1 MFPHRKVHG
10 MWIGSPGQIRD
21 REVPLLS
28 VSRDGKGAVMN
39 ITAELAGLAEAY
51 ADDFLND
58 IRVHTGYEPL
68 HETLSDWIVLLGGE
82 CGRVCI
88 AVSAEEYRQ
97 TLLNVAVLALV
108 ILKRLEGGSLEFL

>member
-1 MFPHRKVHG
+1 M
-10 MWIGSPGQIRD
+10 SPNSPSVNYRSDRRD
-21 REVPLLS
+21 SSGTVKLPLTS
-28 VSRDGKGAVMN
+28 VSRNRRGVVLN

-58 IRVHTGYEPL
+58 IRLHTGYEPL
-68 HETLSDWIVLLGGE
+68 HETLTDWMVLLGGE

-97 TLLNVAVLALV
+97 ALLNVAVLALV
-108 ILKRLEGGSLEFL
+108 MMNRLEEGTLEFL